1 MILLLSANWAFG
13 ITELISTISAVL
25 TFLAICTSLYLAQKS
40 KTLKVK
46 ILGSK
51 INNQALLENQY
62 QRIEILNTGHIKF
75 TCSCV
80 GYQIGRNSYYAEYMS
95 GTKKLDQ
102 TRIEKLGYGTS
113 HVTQDTLILP
123 TYLHEGDLLQVD
135 LYPADFNFQNE
146 LKNKKVYVFAMI
158 NGKMYKKSVG
168 IRAKKFKKYLEENGF
183 EKTSRL
189 SNGKNSVNPLNIKN
203 EYLR

>member
-1 MILLLSANWAFG
+1 MKLLLSVNWEFG

-40 KTLKVK
+40 KTLKLK

-51 INNQALLENQY
+51 INNQALLEYQY
-62 QRIEILNTGHIKF
+62 QQIEILNTGHIKF
-75 TCSCV
+75 TCSCI
-80 GYQIGRNSYYAEYMS
+80 GYQIGKNSYYTRYIDGM
-95 GTKKLDQ
+95 KKLDQ
-102 TRIEKLGYGTS
+102 TRIEKLGSGTT
-113 HVTQDTLILP
+113 HITFDQLILP
-123 TYLHEGDLLQVD
+123 TYLHEGDLLQVA

-146 LKNKKVYVFAMI
+146 LKNKKVYVFAVI
-158 NGKMYKKSVG
+158 NGRIYKKSVG
-168 IRAKKFKKYLEENGF
+168 IRAKNFKKYLEENGF
-183 EKTSRL
+183 EKTSRR